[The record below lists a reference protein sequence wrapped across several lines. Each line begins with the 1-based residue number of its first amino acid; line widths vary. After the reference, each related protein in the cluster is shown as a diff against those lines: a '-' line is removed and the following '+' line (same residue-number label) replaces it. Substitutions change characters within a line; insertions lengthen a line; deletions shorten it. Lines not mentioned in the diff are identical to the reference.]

1 MVELDVKITSG
12 DLYDFLLRHSYNS
25 VSGLLGAVIGALGV
39 IVGISRQYWIY
50 LILGVVI
57 LLYLPWTLYIKSKQQ
72 AVNNP
77 VFKEPLHYVLDE
89 NGITI
94 SQGDSSTCQKWEDCL
109 KAVST
114 GRSIIVYTAKNN
126 ATIFPKSCEKT
137 PEQWIKAL
145 AKLPA
150 TTFFVL
156 GGEPFLYDGLSELI
170 NNLPKQHS
178 ILGLVTNASMPIELY
193 KKLNKDKDIK
203 GSKSVTEGEGENAV
217 TYTYIYI
224 FLGTPTNSTA
234 STDAQIFDEQAKQ
247 YEISCLYWIDTN
259 LSDSK
264 IEKLN
269 TALNGRAAEIKAET
283 TALLSIRT
291 TVGKSDAMLSFDS
304 TSVVCNKKGG
314 TASGTELTPYQIAQN
329 CFKNTTTI
337 ISK

>member
-1 MVELDVKITSG
+1 MNKEPQGTDNGIPAVLCLLFYRKKIIMKFEVCEKERINMVELDVKITSG

-126 ATIFPKSCEKT
+126 ATIFPKSQMQDKT
-137 PEQWIKAL
+137 TDVIEMIS
-145 AKLPA
+145 
-150 TTFFVL
+150 T
-156 GGEPFLYDGLSELI
+156 
-170 NNLPKQHS
+170 H
-178 ILGLVTNASMPIELY
+178 MP
-193 KKLNKDKDIK
+193 
-203 GSKSVTEGEGENAV
+203 
-217 TYTYIYI
+217 
-224 FLGTPTNSTA
+224 PT
-234 STDAQIFDEQAKQ
+234 KV
-247 YEISCLYWIDTN
+247 
-259 LSDSK
+259 K
-264 IEKLN
+264 I
-269 TALNGRAAEIKAET
+269 R
-283 TALLSIRT
+283 S
-291 TVGKSDAMLSFDS
+291 
-304 TSVVCNKKGG
+304 
-314 TASGTELTPYQIAQN
+314 
-329 CFKNTTTI
+329 
-337 ISK
+337 